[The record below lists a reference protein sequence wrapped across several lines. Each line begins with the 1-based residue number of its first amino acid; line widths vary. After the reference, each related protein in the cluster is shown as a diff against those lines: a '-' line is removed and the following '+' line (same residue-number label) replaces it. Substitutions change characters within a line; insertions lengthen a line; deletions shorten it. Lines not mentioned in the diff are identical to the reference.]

1 MTKAGKYQDW
11 LTKDGLTRIESWA
24 RDGLTDAQIAKN
36 MGISLSTFKVWKGK
50 FKAISAVLKKG
61 KEPIDFQVEN
71 ALLKRALGYE
81 YEETSTVVEKDPEG
95 NTFTKVTRHKRVMQ
109 PDTTAA
115 IFWLKNRKPDTWR
128 KLAPEISAKHEKE
141 LEKLTLETKMLEYEV
156 SKLEKSGQVNELLE
170 ALVEATKIE
179 NGDLDD

>member
-24 RDGLTDAQIAKN
+24 RDGLTNTQIAKN
-36 MGISLSTFKVWKGK
+36 MGIAASTLQEWVKK
-50 FKAISAVLKKG
+50 FPEFSDTLKKG

-81 YEETSTVVEKDPEG
+81 YEETSTVVEKDVEG
-95 NTFTKVTRHKRVMQ
+95 KTFTKVTRHKKVMQ

-128 KLAPEISAKHEKE
+128 KLAPEISAKHDKE

-156 SKLEKSGQVNELLE
+156 SKLEKSGQVNDLLE
-170 ALVEATKIE
+170 ALVEATKIDE
-179 NGDLDD
+179 GELDD